1 MLFLKQ
7 PRSVVE
13 VPAGND
19 MTTELWDRLKPL
31 FEAAVEKPPAE
42 RQAFLATIDAE
53 EEMRQ
58 ELQELVKAF
67 EASGS
72 TCESIAAACQKLVPT
87 VVSSMAPGDVLA
99 RRFRI
104 VRWLGHAG
112 MGDVYE
118 AEDLQ
123 LSEAVA
129 LKMIRGSIA
138 QSPEVL
144 ARFKKEVHLAR
155 RLTGPNLNSLAAPA

>member
-99 RRFRI
+99 SDSGLCAGLVMAEWATCMRPRI
-104 VRWLGHAG
+104 FSSQKR
-112 MGDVYE
+112 
-118 AEDLQ
+118 
-123 LSEAVA
+123 
-129 LKMIRGSIA
+129 
-138 QSPEVL
+138 
-144 ARFKKEVHLAR
+144 
-155 RLTGPNLNSLAAPA
+155 